1 MAELNERKRAL
12 RMRAGRRGYLE
23 VELTMRPFLE
33 TRLDGLN
40 EAEVSQLEILAE
52 LEDLELWE
60 IISGKKAPPHG
71 ISVELV
77 GQIRASATATGR
89 AAGDESH

>member
-23 VELTMRPFLE
+23 VELTMRPFLDA
-33 TRLDGLN
+33 RLDYLD
-40 EAEVSQLEILAE
+40 EAEVSQLEMLAE

-60 IISGKKAPPHG
+60 IISGKKAPPNG
-71 ISVELV
+71 VSVGLV
-77 GQIRASATATGR
+77 GQIRASATAAGR